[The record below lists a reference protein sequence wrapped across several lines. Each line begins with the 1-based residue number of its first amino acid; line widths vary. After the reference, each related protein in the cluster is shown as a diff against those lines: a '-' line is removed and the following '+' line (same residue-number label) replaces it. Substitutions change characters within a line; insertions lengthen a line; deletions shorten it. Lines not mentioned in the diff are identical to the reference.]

1 MAMSNHLWL
10 TPNKLSHKRLKA
22 TIGRLFCFYSN
33 RKSPMMGS
41 RFIFPFPAL
50 MTPMI
55 ENIIAATYTKPLI
68 IPSNGRNGI

>member
-1 MAMSNHLWL
+1 
-10 TPNKLSHKRLKA
+10 
-22 TIGRLFCFYSN
+22 
-33 RKSPMMGS
+33 MMGS